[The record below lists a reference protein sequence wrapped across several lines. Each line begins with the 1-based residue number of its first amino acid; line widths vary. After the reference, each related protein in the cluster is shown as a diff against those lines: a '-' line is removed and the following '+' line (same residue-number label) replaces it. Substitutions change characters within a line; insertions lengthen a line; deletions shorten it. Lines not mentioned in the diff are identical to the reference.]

1 MPKTTQQPGAVGLEK
16 HPRSCQLSTVR
27 AGIPLQMTMGTCS
40 GRDWGGGPAQGGPAE
55 KGHQKRG
62 AKAEKEGTTPVLWM
76 RSWCLWATRT
86 TRLRQSL
93 GTTKREEAGWAGSW
107 TPISGGRG
115 GHGGLGCSGGGR
127 SVKVRAGAD
136 QELRDHR
143 RGGDFQP
150 LPPGASWWQA
160 GPELLSS
167 LSTEGGSGAG
177 REPTRPLV
185 LS

>member
-1 MPKTTQQPGAVGLEK
+1 M
-16 HPRSCQLSTVR
+16 
-27 AGIPLQMTMGTCS
+27 
-40 GRDWGGGPAQGGPAE
+40 
-55 KGHQKRG
+55 
-62 AKAEKEGTTPVLWM
+62 
-76 RSWCLWATRT
+76 
-86 TRLRQSL
+86 
-93 GTTKREEAGWAGSW
+93 
-107 TPISGGRG
+107 
-115 GHGGLGCSGGGR
+115 
-127 SVKVRAGAD
+127 KVRAGAD

-185 LS
+185 LSQTKAATLDSGAAARGLGPCQAWLLAESALARWGAKPLG